1 METFFIDIL
10 NFGRIFWGGLFDAKE
25 KTLEMEWTRMNEK
38 KRWTLTISRVF
49 KAYKKSLFIGFF
61 IGVSLVMGVLIVG
74 QVLGKENKSIISV
87 TEGVDQKLRNVE
99 VPVQTNLENNKL
111 IDKFEKPPDQSPE
124 EPLKEPSEGSSK
136 SSLAPFDKKHF
147 TVLIVGLDRRI
158 GEKSIGNTDTLLMA
172 SINTITGQVTL
183 LSIPRDT
190 QVTIPGYGKEKINAA
205 ARLGKGLRTTEGLV
219 EGLTGQKIDGYVLT
233 NFSGFKTII
242 DILGGI
248 NLTVEKDMYYVTG
261 DEKDGII
268 NLRKGT
274 QRLNGTQA
282 LQYARFRQDALGDIS
297 RTTRQQAVIKAMV
310 KELLQMKTVL
320 KIPSLIKQMTKS
332 FETDLSAGQLWSLTN
347 LLLSFEKIDL
357 ISQTLPGNFLI
368 ENDISYWKV
377 NPLKSKVVV
386 KRLLEEG
393 KTTSVFFNNG
403 ARGELL
409 ESTP

>member
-1 METFFIDIL
+1 
-10 NFGRIFWGGLFDAKE
+10 
-25 KTLEMEWTRMNEK
+25 MNEK
-38 KRWTLTISRVF
+38 KRWALTISRVF
-49 KAYKKSLFIGFF
+49 KAYKRSLFIGFF
-61 IGVSLVMGVLIVG
+61 IGVSLVMGVLLVG
-74 QVLGKENKSIISV
+74 QVLGKENKSITSV

-99 VPVQTNLENNKL
+99 VQEQTNFENNKP
-111 IDKFEKPPDQSPE
+111 IEEFEKSPDQSSE
-124 EPLKEPSEGSSK
+124 EPKEPSKDTSEGSSK
-136 SSLAPFDKKHF
+136 SSLAPFDNKHF

-205 ARLGKGLRTTEGLV
+205 ARLGKGLRTTEVLV

-268 NLRKGT
+268 NLHKGT

-282 LQYARFRQDALGDIS
+282 LQYARFRQDSLGDIS
-297 RTTRQQAVIKAMV
+297 RTTRQQVVIKAMV
-310 KELLQMKTVL
+310 KEFLQMKTVF
-320 KIPSLIKQMTKS
+320 KIPSLIRQMTKS
-332 FETDLSAGQLWSLTN
+332 VETDLSAGQLWSLAN
-347 LLLSFEKIDL
+347 LLLSFEKIEL
-357 ISQTLPGNFLI
+357 ISQTLPGSFLV
-368 ENDISYWKV
+368 ENNISYWKV

-386 KRLLEEG
+386 KRLFEEG
-393 KTTSVFFNNG
+393 KTTSVFFNSG
-403 ARGELL
+403 VRGEVL

>member
-1 METFFIDIL
+1 M
-10 NFGRIFWGGLFDAKE
+10 FDAKE
-25 KTLEMEWTRMNEK
+25 KTLEMEWTRMNGK
-38 KRWTLTISRVF
+38 KRWKLAISRVF

-74 QVLGKENKSIISV
+74 QVIGKENKSITSV

-99 VPVQTNLENNKL
+99 VPIQTNFENNEP
-111 IDKFEKPPDQSPE
+111 IDEIEKSPDQSPE
-124 EPLKEPSEGSSK
+124 ELFEKPSEGSSK
-136 SSLAPFDKKHF
+136 SSLAPFDKNHF
-147 TVLIVGLDRRI
+147 TVLVVGLDRRI

-172 SINTITGQVTL
+172 SINTIIGQVTL

-190 QVTIPGYGKEKINAA
+190 QVTILGYGREKINAA
-205 ARLGKGLRTTEGLV
+205 ARLGKGLKTTEVLV

-248 NLTVEKDMYYVTG
+248 NLMVEKDMYYVTG

-268 NLRKGT
+268 NLHKGT

-310 KELLQMKTVL
+310 KEFLQLKTVP
-320 KIPSLIKQMTKS
+320 KIPSLIKQMNKS
-332 FETDLSAGQLWSLTN
+332 VETDLSVGQLWSLAN
-347 LLLSFEKIDL
+347 LLLSFEKLDL

-368 ENDISYWKV
+368 ENDVSYWKV
-377 NPLKSKVVV
+377 NPQKSKVVV
-386 KRLLEEG
+386 RRLLEEG

-403 ARGELL
+403 AKGEVL